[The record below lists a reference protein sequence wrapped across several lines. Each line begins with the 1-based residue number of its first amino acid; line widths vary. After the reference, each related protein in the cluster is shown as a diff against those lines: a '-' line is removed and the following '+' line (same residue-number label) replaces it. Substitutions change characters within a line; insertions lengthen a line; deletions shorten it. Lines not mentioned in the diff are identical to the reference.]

1 MIQELDKPGIICLMK
16 SPAIHFQNEQFKLIH
31 DDVLTTTLVDAN
43 SVDLVVTS
51 PPYNVDIQYNSHKD
65 DVSYADYLEFSKQW
79 MTQCF
84 NWLKDEGRFCL
95 NIPLDKNKGG
105 QQSVGADLTT
115 IAKQIGFQYHS
126 TIIWNEGNISRR
138 TAWGSWKSASAP
150 YVIAPVELI
159 VVLYK
164 KSWKKTNGSKVSDVT
179 REEFM
184 EWTNGMWVF
193 NGESKKRIGHPAPFP
208 VELPRR
214 CVKLFSYVNDVV
226 LDPFCGSGTTILA
239 AVNNNRKGIGIDVD
253 QKYCELAYKRILGI
267 VPDAKVKIKKKS
279 IEKKLSS

>member
-1 MIQELDKPGIICLMK
+1 MK
-16 SPAIHFQNEQFKLIH
+16 SPKVHFRNERFTLIH
-31 DDVLTTTLVDAN
+31 DDVLTTRLVEEN

-65 DVSYADYLEFSKQW
+65 DISHAEYLEFSKKW
-79 MTQCF
+79 LARCYE
-84 NWLKDEGRFCL
+84 WLKDEGRFCL

-115 IAKQIGFQYHS
+115 IAKEIGFQYHS

-150 YVIAPVELI
+150 FVIAPVELI

-164 KSWKKTNGSKVSDVT
+164 NKWKKTGGSKVSDVT
-179 REEFM
+179 RDEFM
-184 EWTNGMWVF
+184 EWTNGMWTF
-193 NGESKKRIGHPAPFP
+193 NGESRRKIGHPAPYP
-208 VELPRR
+208 IELPRR
-214 CVKLFSYVNDVV
+214 CIKLFSYVDDVV
-226 LDPFCGSGTTILA
+226 LDPFCGSGTTIIA

-253 QKYCELAYKRILGI
+253 KKYCELARKRILDLTTATQ
-267 VPDAKVKIKKKS
+267 VELPKMK
-279 IEKKLSS
+279 